1 MAAVRRTGAAVP
13 LAWAAQGLAASVL
26 ALVGLLRV
34 TRQSAVQRLAVRRLV
49 VLPLWARRPGPLPR
63 MDLPPK
69 ALRQRPQGR
78 RRRPL
83 RPRPLLQRRQ
93 PKGQAPPPCQAQQ
106 PRRHRAPPWPH
117 HPMHAKHPMRRM
129 QAVREVQA
137 IQAMQLMQLMQPM
150 PSQHH
155 LRLRRLL
162 MAPHT
167 LSDRPL
173 HRPRYTRP
181 HRRPTRTPP
190 PTRARPANLAMSAAL
205 KRIAKHRPGMLRR
218 QTLTSRRPRT
228 PVQRSV
234 RRHRARARRPAPC
247 RSSLPPRLLPQQRH
261 RPAPSAPHRLQGMQR
276 KQWKQRKQRMQWRPQ
291 PHWQLQ
297 RRRQQTPPRLQ
308 PPLPAAP
315 ASSARP
321 PPAPRP
327 PASATGCALVLPRS
341 RPSRLSRRSRPR
353 TCLPRTTTMALR
365 PGWMCRRPPTRK

>member
-49 VLPLWARRPGPLPR
+49 VLPLWARRPGSLPR

-69 ALRQRPQGR
+69 ALRQRLQGW

-83 RPRPLLQRRQ
+83 RPRPRLQRRQ

-106 PRRHRAPPWPH
+106 PRRHRAPPWSH

-137 IQAMQLMQLMQPM
+137 IQAMQPMQPMQPM
-150 PSQHH
+150 PSQHQ
-155 LRLRRLL
+155 LRPRRLL
-162 MAPHT
+162 MATRT

-173 HRPRYTRP
+173 HRPRQTRLHSRPHTRP
-181 HRRPTRTPP
+181 HRPPTRTPP

-205 KRIAKHRPGMLRR
+205 KRIVKHRHGMLRR

-276 KQWKQRKQRMQWRPQ
+276 MQWRPQ

-308 PPLPAAP
+308 PPLPAAT

-321 PPAPRP
+321 PLAPRP
-327 PASATGCALVLPRS
+327 PASATGCALALPRS
-341 RPSRLSRRSRPR
+341 KPSRLSRRSRPR